1 MAKRPLRRLRRGPPV
16 GPAGINWGHSRAVG
30 LEFFAPLSAAHD
42 LRDLVREQ
50 RATRTGLEG
59 CIPDQ
64 SGALHYLFGASN
76 YASFPE
82 VPPAITT
89 TTPFTFSWTMEPR
102 ATSGYSTVVE
112 IQFGTAGADTTFM
125 IYLAASDATY
135 YFAAGPRS
143 TAQTW
148 STSIGAVTNDRLDR
162 YVLSSSGGPL
172 STTTAHWAL
181 TRNGSLVAIGST
193 TALSGNTAQIFDF
206 GARNGGS
213 DPFEGLIGDARLW
226 SRVLSD
232 EEKEVESTIDGALE
246 LYAPRR
252 IWVPFSA
259 GGGAGNVGSVF
270 TSGVFGSNVF
280 RRAA

>member
-1 MAKRPLRRLRRGPPV
+1 MAKRPLRRLRRGPPI
-16 GPAGINWGHSRAVG
+16 GPVGINWGHSRAVG

-50 RATRTGLEG
+50 RATRTGLEDI
-59 CIPDQ
+59 IPDQ
-64 SGALHYLFGASN
+64 SGALHHLFGSSN
-76 YASFPE
+76 YAVFPE
-82 VPPAITT
+82 VPSAIGT

-112 IQFGTAGADTTFM
+112 IQFGTPAADTTF
-125 IYLAASDATY
+125 IVYLAASDTPY
-135 YFAAGPRS
+135 YFSAGPRS

-162 YVLSSSGGPL
+162 YVLRSSGGPL
-172 STTTAHWAL
+172 STTTANWSL
-181 TRNGSLVAIGST
+181 YRNRELVTIGST
-193 TALSGNTAQIFDF
+193 AALSPNTAATFEV
-206 GARNGGS
+206 GGRNGGA
-213 DPFEGLIGDARLW
+213 DPFEGLLGDLRLW

-232 EEKEVESTIDGALE
+232 DEAEQESTIDGALE

-252 IWVPFSA
+252 IWVPGAAA
-259 GGGAGNVGSVF
+259 GGTGNVGSVF
-270 TSGVFGSNVF
+270 ASGVFRSNVL